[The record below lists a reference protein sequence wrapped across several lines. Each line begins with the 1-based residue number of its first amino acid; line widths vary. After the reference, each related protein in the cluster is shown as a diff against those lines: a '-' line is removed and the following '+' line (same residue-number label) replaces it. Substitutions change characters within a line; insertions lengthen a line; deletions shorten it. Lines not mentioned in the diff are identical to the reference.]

1 VTLASPARREPIALG
16 LALGGGRDPASWRA
30 RLRLVDVAEA
40 LGLHSVWLPEGHF
53 VPGATASPLVGLA
66 AFAARTRNLRLGTTS
81 LLLPIHDPL
90 SVATETATLDTLSGG
105 RLMLGLGR
113 GFRTPVFRGFGV
125 EARAKRDRFDEALDS
140 ILMLWAGKQTA
151 LAGEHVPPGGLA
163 LPRPLQTPHP
173 PLLVAAFGRK
183 GLVQAAT
190 RGLPY
195 LASPLESLP
204 TLEENYAI
212 HRDHLVHGGATPA
225 FEAPVMRTVHV
236 AANDGEAR
244 RALEGLQAE
253 FDARPTGAAGVLARA
268 ARGRLEER
276 VVVGTVSR
284 VTDALALYRERLR
297 VDLLIARVQLPG
309 VSAPEQQASLERLA
323 EQVLPEI
330 AGGSAG
336 ASLAEA
342 AS

>member
-1 VTLASPARREPIALG
+1 
-16 LALGGGRDPASWRA
+16 LGGGHDPASWRA
-30 RLRLVDVAEA
+30 RLHLVDVAES

-90 SVATETATLDTLSGG
+90 SVATETAALDTLSGG

-113 GFRTPVFRGFGV
+113 GFRAPVFRGFGV

-140 ILMLWAGKQTA
+140 IVMLWAGKGGA
-151 LAGEHVPPGGLA
+151 LTDELVPPGGLA
-163 LPRPLQTPHP
+163 LPRPLQSPHP
-173 PLLVAAFGRK
+173 PLLVAAFGHK
-183 GLVQAAT
+183 GLVQAAS

-212 HRDHLVHGGATPA
+212 HRDHLVHGATKPA
-225 FEAPVMRTVHV
+225 FEIPVMRTVHV

-244 RALEGLQAE
+244 RALEGLRTE
-253 FDARPTGAAGVLARA
+253 FDARPATTGVLARA
-268 ARGRLEER
+268 GQGALEER
-276 VVVGTVSR
+276 VVVGTASR
-284 VTDALALYRERLR
+284 VTDALAVYREQLGL
-297 VDLLIARVQLPG
+297 DLLIARVQLPG
-309 VSAPEQQASLERLA
+309 ISAPEQQASLERLA
-323 EQVLPEI
+323 EQVLPGL
-330 AGGSAG
+330 AAVAAP
-336 ASLAEA
+336 ASPTEA
-342 AS
+342 SP

>member
-1 VTLASPARREPIALG
+1 MALG

-30 RLRLVDVAEA
+30 RLHLVDVAES

-81 LLLPIHDPL
+81 LLLPLHDPR
-90 SVATETATLDTLSGG
+90 SVATETATLDALSGG

-113 GFRTPVFRGFGV
+113 GFRAPVFRGFGV
-125 EARAKRDRFDEALDS
+125 EARSKRDRFDEALDS
-140 ILMLWAGKQTA
+140 ILMLWAGKEVA
-151 LAGEHVPPGGLA
+151 LEGGRRATPAGLGGGSLISVPM
-163 LPRPLQTPHP
+163 PRPHQTPHP

-195 LASPLESLP
+195 LASPLESLA

-212 HRDHLVHGGATPA
+212 HRDHLATGDTPPA
-225 FEAPVMRTVHV
+225 FEVPVMRTVHV
-236 AANDGEAR
+236 AANDGEVR
-244 RALEGLQAE
+244 RALAGLQAE
-253 FDARPTGAAGVLARA
+253 FDARPTGGAGVLARA
-268 ARGRLEER
+268 ARGALEER
-276 VVVGTVSR
+276 VVVGTVSQ
-284 VTDALALYRERLR
+284 VADALAVYRERLGL
-297 VDLLIARVQLPG
+297 DLLIARVQLPG

-323 EQVLPEI
+323 GQVLPEL
-330 AGGSAG
+330 APAG
-336 ASLAEA
+336 APPVEA
-342 AS
+342 TS